1 MIFDVVAGIGR
12 ICEEGLG
19 VSLFLS
25 PPSLSLCVSLIST
38 ARLNDGVIWVTSD
51 LGQAQT

>member
-12 ICEEGLG
+12 ICEGGLV

-25 PPSLSLCVSLIST
+25 PPLSLCVSLIST